1 MALYFPLYYWRK
13 RSDQR
18 RAPLVRPD
26 ATPVLAEE
34 EA

>member
-13 RSDQR
+13 RSDAR
-18 RAPLVRPD
+18 LGVPVAVGAPEM
-26 ATPVLAEE
+26 AEE